1 MLEKLKIRCP
11 NLETVSYTRLPLPFK
26 SKQFDAIACNDVIHH
41 IQEVSD
47 LFLFNNELNR
57 ILKPRGFLLISDRR
71 PTRYVN
77 GLLVINS
84 FFRKIFLKLNPS
96 KMTLG
101 SEVELPMD
109 RSYYDALFADYD
121 IVQRIKWRSTLS
133 SLLIGLSFFL
143 NLILPASWIR
153 CTILPVVSWLEKILY
168 PANRLFAGAAKKMR
182 NDNFL
187 TAFANDGFVKLP
199 TRKKQS
205 YLKLI
210 EDCFAQ
216 SLALADVTRNKSTK
230 LEKKWT
236 HATGHVK
243 HVVNPHREYNN
254 FRRLILD
261 EHICSAI
268 KKIFSK
274 QVCLHDTQQDQF

>member
-1 MLEKLKIRCP
+1 M
-11 NLETVSYTRLPLPFK
+11 N
-26 SKQFDAIACNDVIHH
+26 
-41 IQEVSD
+41 
-47 LFLFNNELNR
+47 
-57 ILKPRGFLLISDRR
+57 
-71 PTRYVN
+71 
-77 GLLVINS
+77 
-84 FFRKIFLKLNPS
+84 
-96 KMTLG
+96 
-101 SEVELPMD
+101 

-153 CTILPVVSWLEKILY
+153 HHSSSCQLVRKILY
-168 PANRLFAGAAKKMR
+168 PANRLFIGAAKKMK
-182 NDNFL
+182 NGNFL
-187 TAFANDGFVKLP
+187 TAFAKDGFVKLP

-210 EDCFAQ
+210 DDCFAQ
-216 SLALADVTRNKSTK
+216 SLTLADVTRNKSTK

-268 KKIFSK
+268 KKFFPNKCVYMTHSK
-274 QVCLHDTQQDQF
+274 ISFKAAGLSQEWLPHQDSAYKLRGASGLTVAILLERCHVGNGAIQVYPRTQFWVF